1 MFLRKTAL
9 PVLAA
14 LLTLAACDGGTKATP
29 VDTVIIEAD
38 DSELAVGGTLQLT
51 ATAYDDEGDEVTGR
65 DVEWSVSN
73 KAIATI
79 DDNGLLTGVAAGP
92 VSVTAEIGGE
102 SDTQAFVVVNPFG
115 TCPITNHTLGSTST
129 GTLASGDCQFSD
141 GTFIDLY
148 RFTVTT
154 TRSVTITMRST
165 AVNSYL
171 YLATAVGDDIA
182 ENDNGAGGNDARITV
197 TLNPGTYIIGANSL
211 TPASGQYT
219 LTTQ

>member
-51 ATAYDDEGDEVTGR
+51 ATAYDDDGNEITGR